1 MTVTNLR
8 APAAQSM
15 VLVEVTPQLAAEWLA
30 TNNVKNR
37 ALSASRVRMYADTMR
52 LGLWRHP
59 TGEPIIFDRLNR
71 IQDGQHRLAAQVDAE
86 ATVTYWVLTD
96 ADPDDFSV
104 IDQGKSRK
112 AGDVLGMDGVLN
124 ANQVAAIARTYLQ
137 MRDNPGRVWSG
148 AVRAVPAQVTEF
160 ALPNR
165 DELNAAARDA
175 HLIWKAARL
184 PRTAIGAVCFY
195 VSHNRHAGVTP
206 EQWVDF
212 TGSVISGAKLDE
224 DSPILTLR
232 KWAISRPTT
241 QGVSQQLQ
249 VALITKAWNAYVDQR
264 PLTRL
269 TWQTSSM
276 PMPLPKAAA
285 Y

>member
-8 APAAQSM
+8 APTAQNM

-37 ALSASRVRMYADTMR
+37 ALSASRVRMYAATMSR
-52 LGLWRHP
+52 GLWRHP

-71 IQDGQHRLAAQVDAE
+71 IQDGQHRLAAQVDSQ
-86 ATVTYWVLTD
+86 ATILYWVLTD
-96 ADPDDFSV
+96 ADPEDFSV
-104 IDQGKSRK
+104 IDQGKSRR
-112 AGDVLGMDGVLN
+112 AGDVLGMDGVAN
-124 ANQVAAIARTYLQ
+124 ANQVAAITRTFLH
-137 MRDNPGRVWSG
+137 MRDYPDRIWQGGVK
-148 AVRAVPAQVTEF
+148 VLPAEVTQF
-160 ALPNR
+160 GLAHGDKLG
-165 DELNAAARDA
+165 LSARRSD
-175 HLIWKAARL
+175 LMRKATRL
-184 PRTAIGAVCFY
+184 PRTALGAVDFY
-195 VSHNRHAGVTP
+195 VSHVHHAGESP
-206 EQWVDF
+206 NQWIDF
-212 TGSVISGAKLDE
+212 TEALKSGAQLGQE
-224 DSPILTLR
+224 SPELTLR